1 MNMLYRCQR
10 YLTEHGIR
18 YSHST
23 HPPAYTAYDTASAE
37 RTLPDTLAKTVVYV
51 ADNGPGLLV
60 LPADHMV
67 DFGEVRRLLQFSQLR
82 LAAESEL
89 AELFPECELGA
100 MPPFGG
106 LFGLPVLL
114 DERIAA
120 AEFMAFNAGTH
131 SDVIR
136 ISVSDFDQ
144 LVNPLV
150 AAFAIKMPLNQGSPG
165 AC

>member
-1 MNMLYRCQR
+1 MLYRCQR
-10 YLTEHGIR
+10 YLKEHGIP
-18 YSHST
+18 YSQST
-23 HPPAYTAYDTASAE
+23 HLPGYTTCDIESAE
-37 RTLPDTLAKTVVYV
+37 RTLQETLAKTVVYV

-67 DFGEVRRLLQFSQLR
+67 DCDEVRRLLQLNQLR
-82 LAAESEL
+82 LAAETES
-89 AELFPECELGA
+89 AELFPECEPGT
-100 MPPFGG
+100 MPPFGS

-120 AEFMAFNAGTH
+120 AESMAFNAGTH
-131 SDVIR
+131 CDVIR

-150 AAFAIKMPLNQGSPG
+150 ASFATKVPRNQVSSD